1 MASNRVVVDSDNSE
15 GDGADNGTWNS
26 IIVRKLRSV
35 VVLLKLHKKKK
46 SIGTDPHFIW
56 VISSRRNLTISARC
70 NYCPKSASTVKTNA
84 NNTTVLDSHLK
95 RNHRAVYEQFLIKK
109 AEVKEKRKEIK
120 EGFKREMG
128 HDLFKT

>member
-1 MASNRVVVDSDNSE
+1 MASNR
-15 GDGADNGTWNS
+15 DGADNGT
-26 IIVRKLRSV
+26 LEQ
-35 VVLLKLHKKKK
+35 H
-46 SIGTDPHFIW
+46 
-56 VISSRRNLTISARC
+56 ISEETEVSGGPSEATQEKEINWHISPFYLDNFFTKQSDNFCARC

-95 RNHRAVYEQFLIKK
+95 RNHRAVYDQFLIKK